1 MTSFGRGI
9 FKMKYGMLPQDNEK
23 YENEVRTY
31 VNGVLTASLST
42 GIDLDPAKEHEH
54 LMLLQKLLA
63 NPELREQIVE
73 KIVNYGIRYSML
85 SYKPNLNSEVRE
97 TVFMKQIYSFLTTY
111 QISLLAVQFDK
122 QIEAEKAQEHSR

>member
-1 MTSFGRGI
+1 
-9 FKMKYGMLPQDNEK
+9 MKYGMLPQDNEK